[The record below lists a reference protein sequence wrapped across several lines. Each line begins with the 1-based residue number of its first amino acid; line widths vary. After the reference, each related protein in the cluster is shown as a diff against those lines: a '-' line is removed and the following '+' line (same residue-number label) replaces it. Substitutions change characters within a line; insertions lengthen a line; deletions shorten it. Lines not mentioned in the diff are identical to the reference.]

1 MIPRQMRTVDRRLLM
16 AGAGLVGV
24 LLGLVLLVSVFG
36 GDGGEAASP
45 PAPRPVAPNGAEVE
59 VPEKPAPVEAVA
71 SVLPGR
77 DPFRQLVT
85 VPKALTSA
93 PAAPSGQAPLPAPV
107 PTQAPTVAAPSSTRP
122 QGRAR
127 MNAALELKSI
137 VKDGSGVARANVI
150 VDGQPFSPAQ
160 GEVFSYGYR
169 LERIDGNCV
178 DVSAQAAR
186 ARMCVPGAK
195 P

>member
-1 MIPRQMRTVDRRLLM
+1 MIPRQLRDVDRRLLM
-16 AGAGLVGV
+16 AGAGSVGV
-24 LLGLVLLVSVFG
+24 LLGLVFVVSVFG
-36 GDGGEAASP
+36 RDGGEAASP
-45 PAPRPVAPNGAEVE
+45 PAPRAVAPTGAEVE
-59 VPEKPAPVEAVA
+59 LPEKPARVEAVA

-85 VPKALTSA
+85 VPKALTSS
-93 PAAPSGQAPLPAPV
+93 PAAPSGQTPLPAPV
-107 PTQAPTVAAPSSTRP
+107 PTQAPTVAAPSSTTP
-122 QGRAR
+122 PGKVSTHAT
-127 MNAALELKSI
+127 LELKSI